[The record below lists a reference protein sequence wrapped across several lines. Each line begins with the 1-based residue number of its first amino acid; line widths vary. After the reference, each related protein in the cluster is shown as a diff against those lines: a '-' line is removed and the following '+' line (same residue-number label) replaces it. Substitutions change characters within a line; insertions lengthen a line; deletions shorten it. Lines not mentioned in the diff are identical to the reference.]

1 MKDNLE
7 ICKLEDGT
15 EYKINDFIK
24 VETREYHQLTRYLNR
39 EIKVEDIIKKFQN
52 LENFE
57 RGLLGSYKDTSE
69 EDIKLINEVNIFLDE
84 FPYEAKDDC
93 WTMEKGGYESDNH
106 IVKEFTIKD

>member
-1 MKDNLE
+1 MKDKLE

-39 EIKVEDIIKKFQN
+39 EIKV
-52 LENFE
+52 
-57 RGLLGSYKDTSE
+57 